1 MATHPYVWHLVQIDA
16 EGNREL
22 LGVHAT
28 TEERSPQ
35 PDDKIEVGETTYR
48 VVATEPANSDAPHV
62 GPQRIE
68 GMIIVV
74 AQD

>member
-1 MATHPYVWHLVQIDA
+1 MSTRPYVWQLVHIDA

-28 TEERSPQ
+28 TEETTPE
-35 PDDKIEVGETTYR
+35 PHDTIEVGETTYR

-62 GPQRIE
+62 GPQRID
-68 GMIIVV
+68 GVIIVA